1 MQFFEQ
7 CAADPS
13 LLIDVMNLFF
23 PELIAVKECLTDL
36 LNIKSDQQGLMLKQC
51 LPPIVDGF
59 ATISERMLEDHLICG
74 KYSESNEKL

>member
-1 MQFFEQ
+1 M
-7 CAADPS
+7 
-13 LLIDVMNLFF
+13 LIDVRNLFF